1 MKRANW
7 LLLAAGFVLVA
18 ACGYLLLRDWLNVAA
33 HHVYAVGLAV
43 LVATF
48 TIINRRLARS
58 TRELRAA
65 MVRADESLATARAA
79 EAKYRSIFENA
90 GEGIFQTAPDGRY
103 LAANSALARLFG
115 YATSEDFICAV
126 ASAGAQ
132 LYVDPAR
139 REAFLQEMR
148 RRGEVADFESQIRRC
163 DGSLAWIS
171 ENVHAVRDK
180 DGVVSFYEGTV
191 ADITD
196 RKRNE
201 NERELRTQRELR
213 HQRCLL
219 DLSQFDKSDFGAA
232 LRVLVE
238 TTSST
243 LGVARASAWR
253 LVEKDTEREA
263 IVLLD
268 LFIFEKGEHVTDE
281 VMLNAVRYP
290 RYFAALRCETYIVAH
305 DATADPRTSEMTE
318 SYLRPLDIT
327 AMLDVPIF
335 IKGRLAGV
343 LCLEH
348 VGGPRVWDDNELAF
362 AAAVGNM
369 IAVTFEAA
377 ERRRAEAEAARE
389 RERAEQLLLNI
400 LPSTIAQRLR
410 RGEGLIADHY
420 TEATVLFADIV
431 DFTRFSAE
439 IAPQA
444 VVSYLNVIF
453 SEFDQLAQ
461 EYGLEKIKTIGD
473 AYMVVGG
480 VPTPRQDHTE
490 AVVEMALAM
499 LDACTRLSHDAHMPL
514 TMRVGINTGPVVAGV
529 IGIKKFIYDL
539 WGDTVNLASRM
550 ESHGVTG
557 EIQVT
562 DAVYERMREKY
573 VFEARGKIEIK
584 GRGQQQAY
592 LLKGRAPEV
601 ERVELR
607 PRSV

>member
-7 LLLAAGFVLVA
+7 FLLALGFVLVA

-33 HHVYAVGLAV
+33 HHVYAAGLGV
-43 LVATF
+43 LVAVF
-48 TIINRRLARS
+48 AIINRRLAKS
-58 TRELRAA
+58 ARELRVA
-65 MVRADESLATARAA
+65 MARADESLAAARAA
-79 EAKYRSIFENA
+79 ETKYRSLFEDA
-90 GEGIFQTAPDGRY
+90 E
-103 LAANSALARLFG
+103 
-115 YATSEDFICAV
+115 
-126 ASAGAQ
+126 
-132 LYVDPAR
+132 
-139 REAFLQEMR
+139 
-148 RRGEVADFESQIRRC
+148 
-163 DGSLAWIS
+163 
-171 ENVHAVRDK
+171 
-180 DGVVSFYEGTV
+180 
-191 ADITD
+191 
-196 RKRNE
+196 
-201 NERELRTQRELR
+201 ERAQRELR

-219 DLSQFDKSDFGAA
+219 ELSQFDKSDFGAA

-238 TTSST
+238 TTSRT
-243 LGVARASAWR
+243 LAVARTSAWR
-253 LVEKDTEREA
+253 LIEKDTEREA

-268 LFIFEKGEHVTDE
+268 LFELARKEHVTDE
-281 VMLNAVRYP
+281 LLLNAVSFP

-305 DATADPRTSEMTE
+305 DAATDPRTSEFTE
-318 SYLRPLDIT
+318 SYLRPLGIT
-327 AMLDVPIF
+327 AMLDVPVF

-348 VGGPRVWDDNELAF
+348 VGGARVWDDNELSF

-377 ERRRAEAEAARE
+377 DRRRAEAEADRE

-431 DFTRFSAE
+431 DFTRISAD

-444 VVSYLNVIF
+444 VVSYLNMIF

-461 EYGLEKIKTIGD
+461 RHGLEKIKTIGD

-480 VPTPRQDHTE
+480 VPTPRHDHTE

-499 LDACTRLSHDAHMPL
+499 LGACTRLSRDSHMPL

-529 IGIKKFIYDL
+529 IGIRKFIYDL

-550 ESHGVTG
+550 ESHGLTG
-557 EIQVT
+557 EIQVSA
-562 DAVYERMREKY
+562 AVYERMREKY
-573 VFEARGKIEIK
+573 VFEPRGKIEIK
-584 GRGQQQAY
+584 GRGQQRTY
-592 LLKGRAPEV
+592 LLKGRHAGTGKLTLAPTNG
-601 ERVELR
+601 
-607 PRSV
+607 

>member
-7 LLLAAGFVLVA
+7 LFLAAGFILVG
-18 ACGYLLLRDWLNVAA
+18 ACGYLLLRDWLIVAS
-33 HHVYAVGLAV
+33 HHIYAVGVALLLV
-43 LVATF
+43 LF
-48 TIINRRLARS
+48 TILNRRLAN
-58 TRELRAA
+58 TARELRAA
-65 MVRADESLATARAA
+65 IARAEESRANARAA
-79 EAKYRSIFENA
+79 ETKYRSIFENA

-115 YATSEDFICAV
+115 YASPEDLIRSMT
-126 ASAGAQ
+126 SAGTEH
-132 LYVDPAR
+132 YIDPTR
-139 REAFLQEMR
+139 REAFMREMR
-148 RRGEVADFESQIRRC
+148 SSGEIAGFESQIRRR

-171 ENVHAVRDK
+171 ENAHAVRDK
-180 DGVVSFYEGTV
+180 DGAVSFYEGTV
-191 ADITD
+191 TDITD
-196 RKRNE
+196 RKQNE
-201 NERELRTQRELR
+201 NEHELRTQRELR

-238 TTSST
+238 TTSCT
-243 LGVARASAWR
+243 LGVARASVWR
-253 LVEKDTEREA
+253 LMEKDTEREA

-268 LFIFEKGEHVTDE
+268 LFEFARNEHVTDE
-281 VMLNAVRYP
+281 FMLNAVSYP
-290 RYFAALRCETYIVAH
+290 RYFAALRRETYIVAH
-305 DATADPRTSEMTE
+305 DATTDARTSEFTE
-318 SYLRPLDIT
+318 SYLRPLGIT

-420 TEATVLFADIV
+420 NEATVLFADIV
-431 DFTRFSAE
+431 DFTRLSAN

-461 EYGLEKIKTIGD
+461 HHGLEKIKTIGD

-480 VPTPRQDHTE
+480 VPTPRQDHIE

-499 LDACTRLSHDAHMPL
+499 LDACTRLSHDAQMPL

-573 VFEARGKIEIK
+573 VFEPRGKIDIK
-584 GRGQQQAY
+584 GRGQQRAY
-592 LLKGRAPEV
+592 LLKGR
-601 ERVELR
+601 RGDT
-607 PRSV
+607 